1 MSALYYYRHIIGDYD
16 RDTKDLSLL
25 EHGVYRRLLDAYY
38 ANRGPI
44 SAAPDRLF
52 RCTSAMMPD
61 EQACVLKIAAT
72 YFEQRDGLLHH
83 DKADDEIAR
92 VLKESSKQAEKA
104 NARWAREREEAEK
117 ASQDAAARATVDAV
131 EHAGEPSAAGAGGMP
146 SHSHSHKK
154 ATPPKPP
161 RPTPAWSLPDWMPRA
176 EWDDFLKM
184 RQRIRKPAT
193 DRAKE
198 LVVGKLAALR
208 EGGHDPK
215 LVLLQSIEQSWQTV
229 YPLKTATAGRRSVT
243 EERNEATA
251 QTWAEAEA

>member
-16 RDTKDLSLL
+16 RDTKELSLL

-52 RCTSAMMPD
+52 RCTSAMLAD

-72 YFEQRDGLLHH
+72 YFEERDGCLHH
-83 DKADDEIAR
+83 DKADAEIAR
-92 VLKESSKQAEKA
+92 VLKESSTQAEKA
-104 NARWAREREEAEK
+104 NARWEKERKQAEK
-117 ASQDAAARATVDAV
+117 ASRDAAARAAADTTAD
-131 EHAGEPSAAGAGGMP
+131 AGEPAAAAAGGMP

-154 ATPPKPP
+154 ATPPIPP
-161 RPTPAWSLPDWMPRA
+161 RGLPDWLPPD
-176 EWDDFLKM
+176 EWADFLKM

-198 LVVGKLAALR
+198 LVIGKLAALR
-208 EGGHDPK
+208 EGGHDPR

-229 YPLKTATAGRRSVT
+229 YPLKTNGAAGNGHRAATEA
-243 EERNEATA
+243 RNEATA
-251 QTWAEAEA
+251 QSWADAEA